1 MSDQLPYRIEID
13 RDTCMGSGVCSV
25 YAPETFDLD
34 DDTKST
40 VIDPAG
46 NPLEQIEAA
55 AAGCP
60 TGAIKVIRT
69 AAPE

>member
-1 MSDQLPYRIEID
+1 MSGQLPYRIEID
-13 RDTCMGSGVCSV
+13 RETCMGSGVCSV

-46 NPLEQIEAA
+46 NPLDQIEAA

-60 TGAIKVIRT
+60 TGAIKVVRT
-69 AAPE
+69 AASD